1 MKKIIICT
9 IATAIFAS
17 CNQNIKKE
25 DGLTLQSINEQKHI
39 PNQTAI
45 SLNDSAVGLLMKTI
59 PFQDSANTELNRKAL
74 KYLNKA
80 IKADSLYQL
89 LYSNKVDVL
98 KNLGR
103 YEEAIKTLN
112 NAARVISGYAEAYAV
127 QAFLYEK
134 MDKLDSANF
143 MYSQALKANQRRI
156 GEEPKNINHQINL
169 AFLLLFT
176 EGKTEALYEIED
188 IIEKTNDE
196 QAIEFKA
203 FIKSFNR
210 DQFIVNY

>member
-17 CNQNIKKE
+17 CTQNIKKE

-80 IKADSLYQL
+80 IKVDSLYQL

-143 MYSQALKANQRRI
+143 MYSQALKANQKRI